1 MGIFF
6 RRHYINSALL
16 FSTLTAFTVT
26 YTLPLPAAINLPFGL
41 NEAAFFVRL
50 EKLVEKLVKSKSK
63 EIDKMIGYFVDIKNE
78 IETSYDIRLNIDDF
92 IGQIK
97 HDLSKKRVK
106 YDKRQFE
113 AIEKKIKSKDK
124 KRKNHANYVANTMY
138 LEGYEM
144 NALDEAFMF
153 IAKHGKDKDSEKD
166 EQEIV
171 LPSLLVYGVTCA
183 LCGMF
188 LMILPIPA
196 CKDWGSKMVVAGVT
210 ACANSLCAQNDKNR
224 EKEKEKK

>member
-1 MGIFF
+1 MGLFF

-26 YTLPLPAAINLPFGL
+26 YTLPLPAINIPFGI

-63 EIDKMIGYFVDIKNE
+63 EIDKIISYFVDIKNE
-78 IETSYDIRLNIDDF
+78 IETSYNIRLDVEDF
-92 IGQIK
+92 MGEITK
-97 HDLSKKRVK
+97 DLSKKGVK
-106 YDKRQFE
+106 YDKHQFE
-113 AIEKKIKSKDK
+113 AIKKKIKSKDK
-124 KRKNHANYVANTMY
+124 KRKNHVNYVASTMY
-138 LEGYEM
+138 FEGYEM
-144 NALDEAFMF
+144 NALDELSMF
-153 IAKHGKDKDSEKD
+153 IAKHGKDKDSEKE

-196 CKDWGSKMVVAGVT
+196 CRDWGSKMVVAGVT

-224 EKEKEKK
+224 EKEKDKK